1 MDSKL
6 LEAIS
11 LKQKK
16 IDELEAIREEVEKH
30 DKTTIALSFGTR
42 DWYGFIEPVLLKEKH
57 EIKINKKT
65 MLEVLQQ
72 MIKNEKT
79 DIDRAIECEIE
90 LRISKKESEDFIKKM
105 EEINNGRS

>member
-16 IDELEAIREEVEKH
+16 IDELESIIEEVEKH
-30 DKTTIALSFGTR
+30 GKATIALSFKTR
-42 DWYGFIEPVLLKEKH
+42 YWYGFVEPVLLKGKH
-57 EIKINKKT
+57 KIKINKKT
-65 MLEVLQQ
+65 MLEILQQ
-72 MIKNEKT
+72 MIKNEKAY
-79 DIDRAIECEIE
+79 IDRVIECEIE
-90 LRISKKESEDFIKKM
+90 QRISNKESEDFIKKM